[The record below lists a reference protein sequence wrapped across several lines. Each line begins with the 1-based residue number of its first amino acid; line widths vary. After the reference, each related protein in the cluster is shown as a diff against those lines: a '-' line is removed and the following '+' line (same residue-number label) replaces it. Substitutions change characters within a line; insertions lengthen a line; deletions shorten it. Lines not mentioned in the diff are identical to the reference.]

1 MLVGIYPLSAV
12 LLPVAL
18 PFAEDAR
25 HLVPIGIVTR
35 IGSSLL
41 LIARV
46 AAEVVLGSEIWPRL
60 VAVLLLASILVRGVI
75 PWFAL

>member
-1 MLVGIYPLSAV
+1 LVGIDPLSAV

-25 HLVPIGIVTR
+25 HLVPICVVAR
-35 IGSSLL
+35 IGSPLL
-41 LIARV
+41 LISRV
-46 AAEVVLGSEIWPRL
+46 AAEVVLRPEIWPRL
-60 VAVLLLASILVRGVI
+60 VAVLLLASILLRGII